1 MLAYEFSHQAR
12 KLVVY
17 GVSGACCNDAALDGF
32 SDESH
37 VADYVEQ
44 LVACT
49 FVLPYQRF
57 MLNVTDV
64 VGIHVSHSEEVGQLV
79 KTLLSRLTLIDNDG
93 VVEVAAL
100 DVSYEYEGASS
111 RNLLGVVLHIVERSK
126 LAIDELR
133 LERAHGGDRELLV
146 GQDGDNRTCFLVFH
160 LMLVTDDV
168 VVFRRVLL
176 FDSYLLN
183 LVDIHDCGTVE
194 DRELRTVYLHQAI
207 VYSHCVKC

>member
-17 GVSGACCNDAALDGF
+17 GVPRACCDDAALDGF

-49 FVLPYQRF
+49 FVLPYQR
-57 MLNVTDV
+57 LVLYVTDV
-64 VGIHVSHSEEVGQLV
+64 VSIHVSHSEEVGQLV

-100 DVSYEYEGASS
+100 DEVKVQQRLDVSYEYEGASGC
-111 RNLLGVVLHIVERSK
+111 NLLGVVLHIVERSK
-126 LAIDELR
+126 LAPYC
-133 LERAHGGDRELLV
+133 RAKQTG
-146 GQDGDNRTCFLVFH
+146 C
-160 LMLVTDDV
+160 
-168 VVFRRVLL
+168 
-176 FDSYLLN
+176 
-183 LVDIHDCGTVE
+183 
-194 DRELRTVYLHQAI
+194 
-207 VYSHCVKC
+207 